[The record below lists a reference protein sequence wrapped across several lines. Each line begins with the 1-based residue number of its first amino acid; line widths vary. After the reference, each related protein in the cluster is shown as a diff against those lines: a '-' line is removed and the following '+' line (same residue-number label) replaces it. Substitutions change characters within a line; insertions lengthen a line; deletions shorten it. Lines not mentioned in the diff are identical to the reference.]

1 MRTMLALAVLALAL
15 AVHPAHAKELRFAFQ
30 GDADSMDPH
39 TLNETFT
46 LGFLGNIYE
55 GLIRRGPDLT
65 IEPALAVR
73 WEIVAP
79 DRWRFHLRR
88 GVKFHEGEDFTAD
101 DVLFS
106 ADRVRAKGSDLTT
119 RLAGVKEVVKIDD
132 HTVEFV
138 TEAPNPIL
146 HVEWGSWGMMS
157 KSWSEKHNAVTPEAM
172 ADDQEKYT
180 TRHANGTGPFRLVS
194 REAGIKA
201 VAVPNPHWWDNAN
214 KEHNLTKITFTP
226 IASDATR
233 VAALLSGQ
241 VDMAYPIPVQDIR
254 RIEKNP
260 GTRML
265 VGPELRTIFL
275 GMDQFRDELLY
286 SDVKGRNPF
295 KDRRVRE
302 AVYRTIDIE
311 AIRRKVMRDL
321 SNPSAMM
328 VGPGINGF
336 SADFKRLSHDPKRA
350 RELLA
355 AAGYGKGFEV
365 GMDCPNDRYVNDEAI
380 CQAVVSMLAKD
391 RHPGEA
397 QRPSPRPRAILPQDP
412 GAARRYQLP
421 PAGLDAGELRFVEPA
436 LQPAWL
442 PQARRRR
449 SDLAGG
455 SPRQNLPR
463 QGQSRR
469 LLQSEGRCAGRPN
482 PLGDRQGGARPADK
496 GGVVDD
502 HRRYRLR
509 PPAPAGA
516 GLGRARGRHRGAT
529 PRQPVRLAACKGEVG
544 AGRHSRFR

>member
-1 MRTMLALAVLALAL
+1 MRTKLTVAALALAL
-15 AVHPAHAKELRFAFQ
+15 AAGPAGAKELRFAFQ
-30 GDADSMDPH
+30 GDANSMDPY

-55 GLIRRGPDLT
+55 GLIRRGPDLA
-65 IEPALAVR
+65 IEPALAES

-88 GVKFHEGEDFTAD
+88 GVKFHEGEDFGAD

-132 HTVEFV
+132 YTVEFV

-146 HVEWGSWGMMS
+146 HVEWGSWAIMS
-157 KSWSEKHNAVTPEAM
+157 KSWSEKHKAATPEAM

-180 TRHANGTGPFRLVS
+180 TRHANGTGPFRLVG
-194 REAGIKA
+194 REAGVKA
-201 VAVPNPHWWDNAN
+201 VAVPNPSWWDNAN
-214 KEHNLTKITFTP
+214 KEHNLTRVTFTP

-254 RIEKNP
+254 RVDKSP
-260 GTRML
+260 GTKML

-302 AVYRTIDIE
+302 AVYRAIDIE
-311 AIRRKVMRDL
+311 AIRRKVMRAL

-328 VGPGINGF
+328 IGPGINGF
-336 SADFKRLSHDPKRA
+336 SGDFERLGYDPGRA
-350 RELLA
+350 RALLA
-355 AAGYGKGFEV
+355 EAGYGGGFEV

-380 CQAVVSMLAKD
+380 CQAVVSMLAKIGITVKLNAQPKAKYFPKILAPRLETSFYLLGWTPGSFDSWNPLYNLHGCPRVGADASIWAEAD
-391 RHPGEA
+391 RNRISNGKFNLGGYCNPEVDALAARILAETDRGARDRLIKEAWSMTIADIAHVPLHQQALAWGVRDGVTVA
-397 QRPSPRPRAILPQDP
+397 QRPDNQ
-412 GAARRYQLP
+412 
-421 PAGLDAGELRFVEPA
+421 F
-436 LQPAWL
+436 AW
-442 PQARRRR
+442 
-449 SDLAGG
+449 
-455 SPRQNLPR
+455 
-463 QGQSRR
+463 
-469 LLQSEGRCAGRPN
+469 
-482 PLGDRQGGARPADK
+482 
-496 GGVVDD
+496 
-502 HRRYRLR
+502 
-509 PPAPAGA
+509 
-516 GLGRARGRHRGAT
+516 RH
-529 PRQPVRLAACKGEVG
+529 VRMK
-544 AGRHSRFR
+544 

>member
-1 MRTMLALAVLALAL
+1 MRTKPILAALALAL
-15 AVHPAHAKELRFAFQ
+15 AAVSPAQAKELRFAFQ
-30 GDADSMDPH
+30 GDADSMDPY

-65 IEPALAVR
+65 IEPALAER

-119 RLAGVKEVVKIDD
+119 RLAGVKKIVKVDD
-132 HTVEFV
+132 YTVEFV

-146 HVEWGSWGMMS
+146 HVEWGSWGIMS
-157 KSWSEKHNAVTPEAM
+157 KSWSEKHNAATPEALSG
-172 ADDQEKYT
+172 DQEKYT
-180 TRHANGTGPFRLVS
+180 TRHANGTGPFRLIS

-201 VAVPNPHWWDNAN
+201 VAVPNPDWWDNAN
-214 KEHNLTKITFTP
+214 REHNLTKVTFTP

-254 RIEKNP
+254 RIDRNA

-286 SDVKGRNPF
+286 SDVKGKNPF

-302 AVYRTIDIE
+302 AVYRAIDIE
-311 AIRRKVMRDL
+311 AIRRKVMRNL
-321 SNPSAMM
+321 SNPSAMTI
-328 VGPGINGF
+328 GPGINGF
-336 SADFKRLSHDPKRA
+336 TADFKRLSYDPKRA
-350 RELLA
+350 KELLA

-380 CQAVVSMLAKD
+380 CQAVVSMLAKIGV
-391 RHPGEA
+391 RVKLNAQPKAKYFPKILAPRLETSFYLLGWTPGSFDSWNPLYNLHGCPRVGSAGPIWPEGGRNEVSNGKFNLGGYCNPKVDALAARILSETDKGRRDGLIEEAWSMTIADIVHVPLHQQALAWGVRNNVTVA
-397 QRPSPRPRAILPQDP
+397 QRPDN
-412 GAARRYQLP
+412 
-421 PAGLDAGELRFVEPA
+421 EF
-436 LQPAWL
+436 AW
-442 PQARRRR
+442 
-449 SDLAGG
+449 
-455 SPRQNLPR
+455 
-463 QGQSRR
+463 
-469 LLQSEGRCAGRPN
+469 
-482 PLGDRQGGARPADK
+482 
-496 GGVVDD
+496 
-502 HRRYRLR
+502 
-509 PPAPAGA
+509 
-516 GLGRARGRHRGAT
+516 RH
-529 PRQPVRLAACKGEVG
+529 VRVK
-544 AGRHSRFR
+544 

>member
-1 MRTMLALAVLALAL
+1 MRTKTILAAFACALAAAT
-15 AVHPAHAKELRFAFQ
+15 ANAKELRFAFQ
-30 GDADSMDPH
+30 GDADSMDPY

-55 GLIRRGPDLT
+55 GLIRRGPDLA

-119 RLAGVKEVVKIDD
+119 RLAGVKEVVKVDD
-132 HTVEFV
+132 YTVEFV
-138 TEAPNPIL
+138 TETPNPIL
-146 HVEWGSWGMMS
+146 HVEWGSWGIMS
-157 KSWSEKHNAVTPEAM
+157 KSWSEKHNAATPEAM

-194 REAGIKA
+194 REAGIRA
-201 VAVPNPHWWDNAN
+201 VAVPNPSWWDNAN
-214 KEHNLTKITFTP
+214 KEHNLTRVTFTP

-254 RIEKNP
+254 RIDKSP

-286 SDVKGRNPF
+286 SDVKGKNPF
-295 KDRRVRE
+295 RDRRVRE
-302 AVYRTIDIE
+302 AVYRAIDIE
-311 AIRRKVMRDL
+311 AIRRKVMRGL

-328 VGPGINGF
+328 IGPGINGF
-336 SADFKRLSHDPKRA
+336 SADFKRLAHDPARA
-350 RELLA
+350 RALLA
-355 AAGYGKGFEV
+355 EAGYGKGFEV

-380 CQAVVSMLAKD
+380 CQAVVSMLAKVGIAVKLNAQPKAKYFPKILAPRLETSFYLLGWTPGSFDSWNPLYNLHGCARVGAGAPIWAEAD
-391 RHPGEA
+391 RNRISNGKFNLGGYCNPKVDALAARILAETDKAARDGLIEQAWSMTIADIAHVPLHQQALAWGVRDGVTLA
-397 QRPSPRPRAILPQDP
+397 QRPDNQ
-412 GAARRYQLP
+412 
-421 PAGLDAGELRFVEPA
+421 F
-436 LQPAWL
+436 AW
-442 PQARRRR
+442 
-449 SDLAGG
+449 
-455 SPRQNLPR
+455 
-463 QGQSRR
+463 
-469 LLQSEGRCAGRPN
+469 
-482 PLGDRQGGARPADK
+482 
-496 GGVVDD
+496 
-502 HRRYRLR
+502 
-509 PPAPAGA
+509 
-516 GLGRARGRHRGAT
+516 RH
-529 PRQPVRLAACKGEVG
+529 VRMK
-544 AGRHSRFR
+544 

>member
-1 MRTMLALAVLALAL
+1 MRTKLTFAVLALAV
-15 AVHPAHAKELRFAFQ
+15 AAAAPADAGELRFAFQ
-30 GDADSMDPH
+30 GDADSMDPY

-55 GLIRRGPDLT
+55 GLIRRGPDLA

-119 RLAGVKEVVKIDD
+119 RLAGVKEIVKVDD
-132 HTVEFV
+132 YTVEFA

-146 HVEWGSWGMMS
+146 HVEWGSWGIMS
-157 KSWSEKHNAVTPEAM
+157 KSWSEKHNAATPEAM

-180 TRHANGTGPFRLVS
+180 TRHTNGTGPFRLVS
-194 REAGIKA
+194 REAGIRA
-201 VAVPNPHWWDNAN
+201 VAVPNPNWWDNAN
-214 KEHNLTKITFTP
+214 KEHNLTKVTFTP

-241 VDMAYPIPVQDIR
+241 VDMAYPIPVQDIK
-254 RIEKNP
+254 RIDKSP

-265 VGPELRTIFL
+265 VGPELRTVFL

-286 SDVKGRNPF
+286 SDIKGKNPF

-302 AVYRTIDIE
+302 AVYRAIDIE
-311 AIRRKVMRDL
+311 AIRRKVMRTL

-328 VGPGINGF
+328 IGPGIDGF
-336 SADFKRLSHDPKRA
+336 TADFKRISHDPKRA

-380 CQAVVSMLAKD
+380 CQAVVSMLAKIGIRVKLNAQPKAIFFRKIRPPGLETSFHLLGWTPGSFDSWNPLYNLHGCPRLGDAGPIWPDGARDSISRGRANYGGYCNPKVDALTARILSETDKD
-391 RHPGEA
+391 RRAGLIREAWSIAIEDLAYIPLHQQALAWGVRDGLTVA
-397 QRPSPRPRAILPQDP
+397 QRADNQ
-412 GAARRYQLP
+412 
-421 PAGLDAGELRFVEPA
+421 FV
-436 LQPAWL
+436 W
-442 PQARRRR
+442 
-449 SDLAGG
+449 
-455 SPRQNLPR
+455 
-463 QGQSRR
+463 
-469 LLQSEGRCAGRPN
+469 
-482 PLGDRQGGARPADK
+482 
-496 GGVVDD
+496 
-502 HRRYRLR
+502 
-509 PPAPAGA
+509 
-516 GLGRARGRHRGAT
+516 RH
-529 PRQPVRLAACKGEVG
+529 VRIE
-544 AGRHSRFR
+544 